1 MRNGLRNYLIL
12 WVATLIL
19 AFLELRFFH
28 RNVSVDFWMATTS
41 IPALDGGSISV
52 TNWTSIP
59 LSEIWYY
66 LILSI
71 AGGITLAKVL
81 TIIAQS
87 AIAHNWKRATVW
99 LGGLLCFAFSAYF
112 ISLLAYP
119 VGAWRNVGL
128 VVFYGTRGPFGP
140 TLVFATAIIAAKL
153 LSNAA
158 QSNRG
163 KTQLFLTLSGLAFT
177 SVLTTF
183 VIPIVAPMRYMES
196 HHPSNTFITLAILD
210 GLMYVALALIMVFA
224 LVKLAVVTVR
234 RSRTAG
240 GEGPGI
246 GSERPVA

>member
-87 AIAHNWKRATVW
+87 AIVHNWKRATVW
-99 LGGLLCFAFSAYF
+99 LGGLLCVAISAYF

-128 VVFYGTRGPFGP
+128 WAFYNTRGPLGP

-163 KTQLFLTLSGLAFT
+163 KTRLFLTLSGLAIT
-177 SVLTTF
+177 SVLTMF
-183 VIPIVAPMRYMES
+183 VIPFVSPRPHMES
-196 HHPSNTFITLAILD
+196 HDTSNAFITLLILD
-210 GLMYVALALIMVFA
+210 GLLYVALALVVLFA
-224 LVKLAVVTVR
+224 VVKLVVVTAR